1 MQILLTSFA
10 VILRI
15 LSNSLSNV
23 FQKKLTLLR
32 QKPSQTNFINYFIL
46 SCLSIIFLF
55 FTGIPE
61 LGEYFWSYAILGGI
75 SGALCNYF
83 MVEALKFGELSI
95 LGPINSYKAIIG
107 MFFAIFLLGEFPN
120 IYGLLGICLIIFGSY
135 FIFGTLNFKEIFK
148 RKEVQYRLCALF
160 FSAIEA
166 VFIKKV
172 ILLSS
177 VSFSVITTFILGAFF
192 SYLILLKD
200 KIHKIKLPSKNISL
214 LYLSTALC
222 FGIMTLTTAFVFKR
236 IDVSYALSLFQLSV
250 ILNVI
255 LGWKIFRE
263 KNIIKKITGSIIIIF
278 GAVIIIFNSH

>member
-1 MQILLTSFA
+1 MQIVITSFA
-10 VILRI
+10 IFLRI

-32 QKPSQTNFINYFIL
+32 QKPSLTNFVNYFIL
-46 SCLSIIFLF
+46 SCISIIFLF
-55 FTGIPE
+55 FTGIPK
-61 LGEYFWSYAILGGI
+61 LGENFWIYAILGGI
-75 SGALCNYF
+75 TGALCNYF
-83 MVEALKFGELSI
+83 MVEALKFGELSV

-107 MFFAIFLLGEFPN
+107 MIFAIFLLGEFPN
-120 IYGLLGICLIIFGSY
+120 IFGLFGICLIIFGSY
-135 FIFGTLNFKEIFK
+135 FIFDTLNFKEIFK
-148 RKEVQYRLCALF
+148 RKDVQYRFYALF

-177 VSFSVITTFILGAFF
+177 ISFSVITTCILGAVF

-200 KIHKIKLPSKNISL
+200 KIPQIKLPSKNIFLMYL
-214 LYLSTALC
+214 LTALC
-222 FGIMTLTTAFVFKR
+222 FGTMTLTTAFVFKR
-236 IDVSYALSLFQLSV
+236 IAVSYALSLFQLSV

-263 KNIIKKITGSIIIIF
+263 KHIIKKIIGSTIIIL
-278 GAVIIIFNSH
+278 GAVIIILNSH